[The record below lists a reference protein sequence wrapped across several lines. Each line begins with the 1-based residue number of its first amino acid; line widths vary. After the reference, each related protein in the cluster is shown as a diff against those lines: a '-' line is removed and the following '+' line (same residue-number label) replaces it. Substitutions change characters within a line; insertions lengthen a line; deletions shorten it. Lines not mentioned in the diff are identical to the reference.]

1 MLRAGRASGRNTGVR
16 GKELADSRQS
26 TADSE
31 ERTKTKSN
39 AEALRTQRRRGGE
52 RCAFGKVALEHEGA
66 ILPDGA

>member
-39 AEALRTQRRRGGE
+39 AEALRMQRFAEAAGRGE
-52 RCAFGKVALEHEGA
+52 VRFWEGRA
-66 ILPDGA
+66 GA